1 MNEFQE
7 YLEKTEEI
15 GKIVKV
21 SNFLLEVSGLPSLK
35 KNEMIITE
43 SGARG
48 ITFELE
54 SDVAK
59 ILILEEKIL
68 KPGEFVVRT
77 GETFKIPVSDRILGR
92 ILNPLLKPIDDL
104 GPIAGE
110 KKYLEIYREAPGII
124 KRKRIKRALET
135 GVVMVDFLVPI
146 GYGQRE
152 LVIGDPKTGKTT
164 FLLQTMVNQ
173 VKEGTVCVYV
183 GIGKEISAIKFV
195 EEYLKEKNVF
205 EKVII
210 IASFGKDLPI
220 LNYLAPFSGMTV
232 AEYFRDKGNNVLVV
246 FDDLTSHAKFYREIS
261 LLAKKIPGR
270 SCYPSDVFHVQAQ
283 LLERAGNIENEFG
296 EVSITALPVA
306 ETLENDI
313 SGYIQ
318 TNLMAMTDGHIFFDS
333 EEFKKGKR
341 PAINPFLSV
350 SRVGNQTKTKIEREI
365 SDLIRKSLIEYQKA
379 STVAQFGV
387 ELSPHTK
394 KALETGR
401 KIEILFDQ
409 EPETLISYPLR
420 VFLFGLLFF
429 GFFEGKPEDLVKWEK
444 QEIIKNYQEGKLKEI
459 EEIKMMESL
468 KELNSFIEII
478 LPKIKKIL
486 QSF

>member
-35 KNEMIITE
+35 INEMIITE
-43 SGARG
+43 SGAKG
-48 ITFELE
+48 IAFSLE
-54 SDVAK
+54 KEIVK
-59 ILILEEKIL
+59 ILSFEEKLL

-77 GETFKIPVSDRILGR
+77 GETFKIPVSDGLLGR
-92 ILNPLLKPIDDL
+92 ILTPLLQPIDDL
-104 GPIAGE
+104 EPVFGE
-110 KKYLEIYREAPGII
+110 KKYLEIYREVPGII
-124 KRKRIKRALET
+124 QRKRVKRPLET
-135 GVVMVDFLVPI
+135 GIAIVDFLVPI
-146 GYGQRE
+146 GHGQRE

-173 VKEGTVCVYV
+173 AKEGTVCIYV

-205 EKVII
+205 EKVIMI
-210 IASFGKDLPI
+210 VSFGRDSPV
-220 LNYLAPFSGMTV
+220 LNYFAPFSGMTV
-232 AEYFRDKGNNVLVV
+232 AEYFRDKGKNTILIL
-246 FDDLTSHAKFYREIS
+246 DDLTSHAKFYREIS

-270 SCYPSDVFHVQAQ
+270 SCYPGDVFHIQAQ
-283 LLERAGNIENEFG
+283 LLERAGNVKNEFG

-333 EEFKKGKR
+333 DEFKKGKR

-350 SRVGNQTKTKIEREI
+350 SRVGNQTKTKIEREMA
-365 SDLIRKSLIEYQKA
+365 DLIRKSLIEYQKA
-379 STVAQFGV
+379 LTVVQFGV
-387 ELSPHTK
+387 ELSPKTK
-394 KALETGR
+394 KILENGR

-409 EPETLISYPLR
+409 DPETLIPYSLR
-420 VFLFGLLFF
+420 IFLFGLLFF
-429 GFFEGKPEDLVKWEK
+429 GFFDGKPNDLVKLEK
-444 QEIIKNYQEGKLKEI
+444 QEIIKNYYQGKLKEI

-468 KELNSFIEII
+468 KELNFFIEII
-478 LPKIKKIL
+478 LPKIRKLL
-486 QSF
+486 QKF

>member
-15 GKIVKV
+15 GKITKV
-21 SNFLLEVSGLPSLK
+21 SNFLLEVSGLPTLK
-35 KNEMIITE
+35 LNEMVISE
-43 SGARG
+43 SGAKG
-48 ITFELE
+48 IAFSLERDIAKVLTFG
-54 SDVAK
+54 
-59 ILILEEKIL
+59 EKLL

-77 GETFKIPVSDRILGR
+77 GETFKIPVSEKLLGR

-104 GPIAGE
+104 GPILGE
-110 KKYLEIYREAPGII
+110 KKYLEVYREAPGII
-124 KRKRIKRALET
+124 RRKIIKRPFET
-135 GVVMVDFLVPI
+135 GVVIVDFLVPI
-146 GYGQRE
+146 GHGQRE
-152 LVIGDPKTGKTT
+152 LVIGDAKTGKTT

-173 VKEGTVCVYV
+173 AKEGTVCVYV
-183 GIGKEISAIKFV
+183 GIGKETSAIKFV
-195 EEYLKEKNVF
+195 EEYLKNKNVF

-210 IASFGKDLPI
+210 IVSFARDSPV
-220 LNYLAPFSGMTV
+220 LNYLAPFSGITV
-232 AEYFRDKGNNVLVV
+232 GEYFRDRGHNVLVI

-270 SCYPSDVFHVQAQ
+270 SCYPSDIFHVQAH

-333 EEFKKGKR
+333 DEFKKGKR

-350 SRVGNQTKTKIEREI
+350 SRVGNQTKTKIEREMV
-365 SDLIRKSLIEYQKA
+365 DLIRKTLIEYQKA
-379 STVAQFGV
+379 LAVAQFGV
-387 ELSPHTK
+387 ELPLSTK
-394 KALETGR
+394 KTLETGK

-409 EPETLISYPLR
+409 DSETLIPYSLR
-420 VFLFGLLFF
+420 LFLFGLLFS
-429 GFFEGKPEDLVKWEK
+429 GFFDGKPENLVRVEK
-444 QEIIKNYQEGKLKEI
+444 EEIIKITKKE
-459 EEIKMMESL
+459 
-468 KELNSFIEII
+468 N
-478 LPKIKKIL
+478 
-486 QSF
+486 

>member
-15 GKIVKV
+15 GKIIKV

-35 KNEMIITE
+35 INEMIITE
-43 SGARG
+43 SGAKG
-48 ITFELE
+48 IAFSLE
-54 SDVAK
+54 RETAK
-59 ILILEEKIL
+59 ILIFEEKLL
-68 KPGEFVVRT
+68 KPGELVVRT
-77 GETFKIPVSDRILGR
+77 GETFKVPVSNKLLGR
-92 ILNPLLKPIDDL
+92 ILNPLLQPIDDL
-104 GPIAGE
+104 GPVLGE
-110 KKYLEIYREAPGII
+110 KKHLEIYREAPGIV
-124 KRKRIKRALET
+124 KRKRVKRPLET
-135 GVVMVDFLVPI
+135 GVTIVDFLVPI
-146 GYGQRE
+146 GHGQRE

-173 VKEGTVCVYV
+173 SREGTICIYV
-183 GIGKEISAIKFV
+183 GIGKEISAVKFV

-205 EKVII
+205 EKVIMI
-210 IASFGKDLPI
+210 SGFGRDSPI

-232 AEYFRDKGNNVLVV
+232 AEYFRDNGKKVLLI
-246 FDDLTSHAKFYREIS
+246 FDDLTSHAKYYREIS

-270 SCYPSDVFHVQAQ
+270 ACYPSDVFHVHAQ
-283 LLERAGNIENEFG
+283 LLERAGNVENEFG
-296 EVSITALPVA
+296 QASITALPIA

-333 EEFKKGKR
+333 DEFKKGKR

-350 SRVGNQTKTKIEREI
+350 SRVGKQTKTKIEKEMA
-365 SDLIRKSLIEYQKA
+365 DLIRKNLIEYQKA

-387 ELSPHTK
+387 ELSAKTK
-394 KALETGR
+394 KILETGK

-409 EPETLISYPLR
+409 DPETLISYSLR
-420 VFLFGLLFF
+420 IFLFGLLFA
-429 GFFEGKPEDLVKWEK
+429 GFFEGKPEDLVKLEK
-444 QEIIKNYQEGKLKEI
+444 QEIIKKYQEGKLKEI
-459 EEIKMMESL
+459 EEIRTMESL

-478 LPKIKKIL
+478 LPKIKRL
-486 QSF
+486 LESF